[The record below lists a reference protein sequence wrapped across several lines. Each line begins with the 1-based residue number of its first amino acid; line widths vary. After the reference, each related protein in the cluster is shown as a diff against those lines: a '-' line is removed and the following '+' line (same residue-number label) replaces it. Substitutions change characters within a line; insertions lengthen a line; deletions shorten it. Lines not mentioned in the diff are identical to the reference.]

1 MCAIYSTG
9 TENFTQTGTWY
20 QVYVDY
26 AMSNGIIK
34 SGDFSNYNRAAT
46 RAEMAYIFTH
56 SLPDSEFASRNTVN
70 SLPDVTGGTSY
81 SDSIFTLYKAG
92 VLTGND
98 DAGTFNPNSNI
109 IRAEA
114 AAIISRVIL
123 PDTRGTGK
131 TF

>member
-1 MCAIYSTG
+1 M
-9 TENFTQTGTWY
+9 
-20 QVYVDY
+20 DY
-26 AMSNGIIK
+26 AVSNGIIK
-34 SGDFSNYNRAAT
+34 SGDFSNYSRAAT

-56 SLPDSEFASRNTVN
+56 SLPDSEFASKNTVY
-70 SLPDVTGGTSY
+70 SLPDVTSGTSY

-92 VLTGND
+92 VLTGSD
-98 DAGTFNPNSNI
+98 AAGTFNPSSNI

-123 PDTRGTGK
+123 PDTRSSGK